1 MRARYVMGIDLGG
14 GGGRCLV
21 VDTETSTAVMS
32 SRSWNHTRA
41 PAYWPWAFDLDVD
54 LVWRAVGEMS
64 REALA
69 RAGAAADG
77 IAAVGI
83 ASMRHGMVVIDA
95 AGSPLFGT
103 PTLDAR
109 AGVIALQLSNDR
121 GEEIYRRTGRWP
133 NPILSGVR
141 LLWLAEHA
149 PATLARASAA
159 LGLADWLGYRLS
171 GAITASRTLA
181 GESMAYS
188 LEQQAWDDDL
198 IASLGLPRHLFPDLV
213 DAGTTIGMLSDNAAR
228 HLGLKAGIPVVS
240 AGADTQC
247 SLLAMGTVASGQVG
261 VVTGTT
267 ASVMAVTS
275 APGIDPHKRL
285 WTGMHAVPGR
295 YVLESNA
302 GAMGRALDWLAASW
316 YGDAPNPVAALC
328 AEAATVPPG
337 AYGVLSTAGAHLFD
351 ATALSL
357 PTDTLTFAA
366 TSATGDAAGRAAM
379 ARAVLEGMA
388 YAVRA
393 NVEQVQRVS
402 GQPLDGIGLT
412 GGMARSQVWAQLVSD
427 VLDSPVRIGPT
438 TEAAALGAALG
449 AATGVGLHPDLAAA
463 GERLIRAMHVYT
475 PDAASAAGYRSR
487 YEGWRALL
495 DRREDVDADAAETIV
510 REVMARPAP
519 GHAPSP
525 AGNVRPRIYVSAEL
539 DEASLSRLRAL
550 GDVTF
555 ASYRRE
561 SRLLVGE
568 DLWETLAGIHIFVT
582 EVDVVDAEA
591 LQKLPDLRAIVVCRG
606 DPVNVDLTACTA
618 AGVPVINTP
627 GRNADAVADLTLAF
641 ALMLLRKLPE
651 AALFLREPGG
661 EAGDMGRMGMA
672 HERFQGSELWGKT
685 VGLVGA
691 GAVGRKVIRRLR
703 PFGAHVVVVDPFLT
717 TGEAV
722 LLGVEK
728 VTLEDL
734 LAQSDIVSLHAP
746 VTDETRGLISAEAL
760 ARMKDGAFLINTARA
775 ALVDDAA
782 LVDAL
787 RSGKLG
793 GAALDVFAAEP
804 PGADDPLLG
813 FPNVIATPHLGGNTR
828 EVGAHQ
834 GALVVE
840 AIERLL
846 AGEKPE
852 HVVNPDALLHF
863 CWTGERHRSPEAL
876 EAAATGAGPAV
887 TDLQVEA
894 RRADRRVRPLE
905 APSGGLFTRLA
916 GHLRREPPQAR
927 PTPSAPAAPN
937 SAFERILAEFTNAV
951 ASDPDIAVFSRGKDV
966 TMQFTLRDLALD
978 FYLSLVDGNVAAGLG
993 TSPRPSNVHLK
1004 MNAAILDGV
1013 FTGKVNGMRA
1023 AMTGKL
1029 SFSGDTNKA
1038 MAFQRLQGDLSRLY
1052 QAARQTVGD
1061 PGDLTAIGQAEPASP
1076 PQPSAGPAFPSPGPT
1091 VETGDV
1097 RNEVL
1102 KVVRDLY
1109 AKGIITPTGGNVSV
1123 RLADNPNE
1131 VWITPSAVFKGDLRP
1146 EMLVRIDL
1154 DGNVLGDNGYSASS
1168 ERHVHC
1174 AIYRHRP
1181 DVQAVIHSH
1190 APQATLMALTGTPFL
1205 PISGDAAFLGD
1216 VPVVPFIRPGSRELG
1231 KAVAHALGTR
1241 GATVL
1246 MQNHGLV
1253 VAGSSLRRAADVTDM
1268 VETTAEKLITCR
1280 LLGVDPPVLPDDV
1293 VVELRELGA
1302 MIA

>member
-1 MRARYVMGIDLGG
+1 MRARFVMGIDLGG
-14 GGGRCLV
+14 GGGRCLI
-21 VDTETSTAVMS
+21 VDTEAGTVAMS
-32 SRSWNHTRA
+32 SRAWNHTRV
-41 PAYWPWAFDLDVD
+41 PAYWPWAFDLDTAR
-54 LVWRAVGEMS
+54 VWSAVGEMS

-69 RAGAAADG
+69 QARIAADE
-77 IAAVGI
+77 IAAIGI
-83 ASMRHGMVVIDA
+83 VSMRHGMVVIDA
-95 AGSPLFGT
+95 SGSALFAT

-109 AGVIALQLSNDR
+109 AGVISLQLSNER
-121 GEEIYRRTGRWP
+121 GEDIYQRTGRWP
-133 NPILSGVR
+133 NPILSAVR
-141 LLWLAEHA
+141 LLWLAEHE

-159 LGLADWLGYRLS
+159 VGLADWLGYRLS
-171 GAITASRTLA
+171 GAIGASRTLA
-181 GESMAYS
+181 GESMVYS

-198 IASLGLPRHLFPDLV
+198 IASLGLPRHLFPNLV
-213 DAGTTIGMLSDNAAR
+213 DAGTTIGVLSEGAAQ
-228 HLGLKAGIPVVS
+228 HLGLKAGTPIVS

-247 SLLAMGTVASGQVG
+247 SLLAMGTNVPGQMGLVA
-261 VVTGTT
+261 GTT
-267 ASVMAVTS
+267 ASIMAVTD
-275 APGIDPHKRL
+275 APGIDPLKRL
-285 WTGMHAVPGR
+285 WTGAHAVPAR

-302 GAMGRALDWLAASW
+302 GAMGRTLDWLAASW

-337 AYGVLSTAGAHLFD
+337 AYGVLSTAGAHLFA

-357 PTDTLTFAA
+357 PTDTLTFSA

-393 NVEQVQRVS
+393 NVEQAQRVS
-402 GQPLDGIGLT
+402 GQPLEGLALA
-412 GGMARSQVWAQLVSD
+412 GGMARSAVWAQLLSD
-427 VLDSPVRIGPT
+427 VLGCTVRVGPT
-438 TEAAALGAALG
+438 TEAAALGAALC
-449 AATGVGLHPDLAAA
+449 AATGVSLHPDLATVSDHVS
-463 GERLIRAMHVYT
+463 RAMHVNT
-475 PDAASAAGYRSR
+475 PDATSTTGYRSR

-495 DRREDVDADAAETIV
+495 DRREDVDADAAEAIV
-510 REVMARPAP
+510 REVMAQPAP

-591 LQKLPDLRAIVVCRG
+591 LQKLPDLRAIVACRG
-606 DPVNVDLTACTA
+606 DPVNVDLAACTA

-651 AALFLREPGG
+651 ATGFLREPGS

-691 GAVGRKVIRRLR
+691 GAVGRRIIRRLR

-717 TGEAV
+717 TGEAA

-728 VTLEDL
+728 VTLDDL

-760 ARMKDGAFLINTARA
+760 ARMKDGTFLINTARA

-782 LVDAL
+782 LIDAL

-804 PGADDPLLG
+804 PGADDPLLD

-852 HVVNPDALLHF
+852 HVLNPDTLPHF
-863 CWTGERHRSPEAL
+863 RWRGERHESHEAL
-876 EAAATGAGPAV
+876 EAAATGPGPAV

-894 RRADRRVRPLE
+894 RGADRRVRPLE
-905 APSGGLFTRLA
+905 SASGGLLARLA
-916 GHLRREPPQAR
+916 GHLRREQPQAR
-927 PTPSAPAAPN
+927 STPSAPAAPN
-937 SAFERILAEFTNAV
+937 DAFERILSQFTDAV
-951 ASDPDIAVFSRGKDV
+951 ASDPGIAAFSRGKDV

-978 FYLSLVDGNVAAGLG
+978 FYLSLVDGSVEAGLG

-1038 MAFQRLQGDLSRLY
+1038 MAFQRLQGDLARLY
-1052 QAARQTVGD
+1052 QAARQAVGD
-1061 PGDLTAIGQAEPASP
+1061 PGDLTAIGQAEPASQR
-1076 PQPSAGPAFPSPGPT
+1076 QPSAGPALPSPDQT
-1091 VETGDV
+1091 AEAGDV
-1097 RNEVL
+1097 RDEVL

-1123 RLADNPNE
+1123 RLDDNPNE

-1154 DGNVLGDNGYSASS
+1154 DGKVLDDNGYSASS

-1216 VPVVPFIRPGSRELG
+1216 VPVVPFIKPGSRELG
-1231 KAVAHALGTR
+1231 EAVAGALDAR

-1268 VETTAEKLITCR
+1268 VEATAAKLITCR
-1280 LLGVDPPVLPDDV
+1280 LLGVNPPVLPDDIV
-1293 VVELRELGA
+1293 AELRELGA
-1302 MIA
+1302 MIT